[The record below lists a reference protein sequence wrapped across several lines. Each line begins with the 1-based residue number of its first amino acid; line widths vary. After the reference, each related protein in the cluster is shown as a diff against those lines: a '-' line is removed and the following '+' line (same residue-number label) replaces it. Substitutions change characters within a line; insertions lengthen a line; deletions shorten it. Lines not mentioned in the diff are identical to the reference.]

1 MEYTKLN
8 DEILGKIKAIVG
20 DKNVLLDQDLM
31 QPYSHDEV
39 TDPAYHHM
47 PEAVCYVES
56 TQQAA
61 DIMKLANEYHFSVV
75 PRGAGTGLACGAVPI
90 FGGLVMSLEKM
101 NKILEINDKALYAV
115 VEPGVRTSD
124 LQAAVEAK
132 GLFYAGDPCSGDS
145 CFIGGNIATNAGG
158 NRAIKYGT
166 TRHQVYAIEVVTP
179 TGTIVNLGAR
189 LQKQT
194 TGYCMDQLVIGS
206 EGTLGI
212 ITKATIKL
220 LPKPQYTLDLLA
232 VFDDVDQAIGVV
244 NKVIMAGIMPTCV
257 EYMDNITI
265 KSVEK
270 YLNEKLQGS
279 ETGNYII
286 IQVEGTS
293 EDDLDD
299 KAVALDELCTENGA
313 TSVLA
318 ADSAKIWHARKSF
331 AEAVRAESLIVDKED
346 IVAPVDQE
354 PLLLKKILDLAKKY
368 NLITRIAAHAGD
380 GNIHLNIIKNEG
392 LTHEEWEKGVK
403 AMQEE
408 LYTFIY
414 GIGGRLSGEHGIGF
428 KRKHLMQEFTNPD
441 ELDMMRAIKKALD
454 PNDVLNPGKI
464 FDLK

>member
-1 MEYTKLN
+1 
-8 DEILGKIKAIVG
+8 
-20 DKNVLLDQDLM
+20 
-31 QPYSHDEV
+31 
-39 TDPAYHHM
+39 
-47 PEAVCYVES
+47 
-56 TQQAA
+56 
-61 DIMKLANEYHFSVV
+61 
-75 PRGAGTGLACGAVPI
+75 
-90 FGGLVMSLEKM
+90 
-101 NKILEINDKALYAV
+101 
-115 VEPGVRTSD
+115 
-124 LQAAVEAK
+124 
-132 GLFYAGDPCSGDS
+132 
-145 CFIGGNIATNAGG
+145 
-158 NRAIKYGT
+158 
-166 TRHQVYAIEVVTP
+166 
-179 TGTIVNLGAR
+179 
-189 LQKQT
+189 
-194 TGYCMDQLVIGS
+194 MDQLVIGS

-220 LPKPQYTLDLLA
+220 LPKPKYTLDLLA

-354 PLLLKKILDLAKKY
+354 PLLLKKILELAKKY
-368 NLITRIAAHAGD
+368 NLITAYCCSC
-380 GNIHLNIIKNEG
+380 
-392 LTHEEWEKGVK
+392 W
-403 AMQEE
+403 
-408 LYTFIY
+408 
-414 GIGGRLSGEHGIGF
+414 
-428 KRKHLMQEFTNPD
+428 
-441 ELDMMRAIKKALD
+441 
-454 PNDVLNPGKI
+454 
-464 FDLK
+464 